1 MKKSS
6 RIIWGII
13 LIVAGI
19 AFGLKIFGL
28 LEFDIFFDGW
38 WTLFL
43 IIPGIVGLITR
54 RDIVGNV
61 ICLSIGVL
69 LLLACR
75 GIIDFQLLGKLI
87 VPAVI
92 IGIGAKLIYNSIKGK
107 AAEDIIDS
115 ARDRG
120 EKLPEGY
127 ATFSGCNMN
136 FDGEEFLGCELCAA
150 FGGVKCDLRGAVI
163 EKDAAIK
170 VTAVFGGVD
179 IIVPEGIN
187 VKVSST
193 SVFGGVSNK
202 SKPSSDPAAP
212 TLYINGLCLFGGCE
226 IK

>member
-6 RIIWGII
+6 GIIWGII

-28 LEFDIFFDGW
+28 FEFDIFFDGW

-107 AAEDIIDS
+107 AAEEIIDS

>member
-1 MKKSS
+1 MKKTSG
-6 RIIWGII
+6 IIWGII
-13 LIVAGI
+13 LIIAGI
-19 AFGLKIFGL
+19 ALGLKIFGFL
-28 LEFDIFFDGW
+28 DFDIFFDGW

-43 IIPGIVGLITR
+43 IVPGVVGLITG
-54 RDIVGNV
+54 RDRVGNA
-61 ICLSIGVL
+61 ICIGIGVA

-87 VPAVI
+87 VPVI
-92 IGIGAKLIYNSIKGK
+92 IVGIGAKMIYNSIKGK
-107 AAEDIIDS
+107 AADEIIDGM
-115 ARDRG
+115 RDNG
-120 EKLPEGY
+120 KKLPEGY

-163 EKDAAIK
+163 ERDAAIK

-179 IIVPEGIN
+179 IIVPEGLN
-187 VKVSST
+187 VKVTST

-202 SKPSSDPAAP
+202 SKSTSDSAFP
-212 TLYINGLCLFGGCE
+212 TIYINALCLFGGCE